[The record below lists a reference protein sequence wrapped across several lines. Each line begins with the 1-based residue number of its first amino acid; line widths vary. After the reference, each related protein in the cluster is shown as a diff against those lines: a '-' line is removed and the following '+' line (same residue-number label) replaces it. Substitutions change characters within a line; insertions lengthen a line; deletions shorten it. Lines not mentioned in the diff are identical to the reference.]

1 MVSIDISPDDL
12 DLLSKFVLRLG
23 GYAEGLFDYHDF
35 GFPKDSLKQNINRVT
50 DELRRMRESIRGS
63 TLSLRPPGLPDDAMW
78 EEADEL
84 WNYGQTLRFAAGATM
99 ISQRY
104 QSRMTSENLRRAMIA
119 KVLHHCQ
126 AGLLDDL
133 IDTGHYTFIEA
144 KDLYHHC
151 LGSMIDPG
159 FDINTFRRELALS
172 LNQEQL
178 SMFDLMTN
186 ITAAF
191 NRLFFESP
199 NGQDLFYEL
208 QRVDDRLT
216 LGQALTM
223 FQKHPTMDLS
233 KLKRIATSL
242 NAPDSDLKWHERISQ
257 ALSGATYYN
266 LIDMCFLSEPVNPQ
280 ELQGTVNA
288 WYYYDLVITRLNH
301 FVGVHKDL
309 RSGIANLALIAMREN
324 ELVSMPSLAGLRG
337 ALRAHRGILPPGP
350 VARDAGARGHLP
362 LLSVRHDHDPRR
374 DDGGVDREPRQH
386 DPLLPALDLAV
397 HPGLRPGARGRPRD
411 ARRKGRGPDRV
422 TPSVSFSRRG
432 FLLTQPLYNEGP

>member
-12 DLLSKFVLRLG
+12 DLLSKFVNRLG

-35 GFPKDSLKQNINRVT
+35 GFPKDALKQNINRVT

-63 TLSLRPPGLPDDAMW
+63 TLSLRPPGLPEDAMW

-104 QSRMTSENLRRAMIA
+104 QSRMTSENLRRSMIA

-151 LGSMIDPG
+151 LASMIDPG
-159 FDINTFRRELALS
+159 FDINTFRKELALS

-191 NRLFFESP
+191 NKLFLESP

-208 QRVDDRLT
+208 QRVDDRLI

-223 FQKHPTMDLS
+223 FQKHPTMDLP
-233 KLKRIATSL
+233 KLKRISAGLS
-242 NAPDSDLKWHERISQ
+242 APDPDLKWHERISQ

-266 LIDMCFLSEPVNPQ
+266 LIDMCFVSEPVTSQ
-280 ELQGTVNA
+280 ELQGTVNS

-309 RSGIANLALIAMREN
+309 RAGIANLALIAMREN
-324 ELVSMPSLAGLRG
+324 ELVSMPTLQNYNPNLTM
-337 ALRAHRGILPPGP
+337 
-350 VARDAGARGHLP
+350 RDYEEHSERTA
-362 LLSVRHDHDPRR
+362 
-374 DDGGVDREPRQH
+374 E
-386 DPLLPALDLAV
+386 
-397 HPGLRPGARGRPRD
+397 
-411 ARRKGRGPDRV
+411 
-422 TPSVSFSRRG
+422 FSRRALQHATKELGDTSG
-432 FLLTQPLYNEGP
+432 FYPFVTIMIPVVMMAEWIGNRDNMIHSYLRAISPSIRESVREQKIDVATVAARVAARTA

>member
-1 MVSIDISPDDL
+1 MVSIDIAPDDL
-12 DLLSKFVLRLG
+12 ELLSKFVNRLG

-35 GFPKDSLKQNINRVT
+35 GFPKSALKNQITRVT
-50 DELRRMRESIRGS
+50 DELRRMQQSIRGS
-63 TLSLRPPGLPDDAMW
+63 PLSLRPPGLPEDAMW

-99 ISQRY
+99 ITQRY
-104 QSRMTSENLRRAMIA
+104 ESRMTSENLRRSMIA

-133 IDTGHYTFIEA
+133 IDMGRYTFIEA

-151 LGSMIDPG
+151 LASMIDPG
-159 FDINTFRRELALS
+159 FEINTFRKELALS

-178 SMFDLMTN
+178 GMFDLMTN

-191 NRLFFESP
+191 NRLFLESP

-208 QRVDDRLT
+208 QRVDDRLI

-223 FQKHPTMDLS
+223 FQKHPTMDLP
-233 KLKRIATSL
+233 KLKRIAAGLS
-242 NAPDSDLKWHERISQ
+242 APDPDLKWHERISQ

-266 LIDMCFLSEPVNPQ
+266 LIDMCFLSEPVTPH
-280 ELQGTVNA
+280 ELQGTVNS

-324 ELVSMPSLAGLRG
+324 ELVTMPNLQGYNPNLTM
-337 ALRAHRGILPPGP
+337 
-350 VARDAGARGHLP
+350 RDYEEHSERTA
-362 LLSVRHDHDPRR
+362 
-374 DDGGVDREPRQH
+374 E
-386 DPLLPALDLAV
+386 
-397 HPGLRPGARGRPRD
+397 
-411 ARRKGRGPDRV
+411 
-422 TPSVSFSRRG
+422 FSRRA
-432 FLLTQPLYNEGP
+432 LTHATKELGDGSLFYPFITIMVPVVMMAEWIGNRDNMIHSYLRAISPSIRDSVRDRGIDVATVAARVAARTA

>member
-1 MVSIDISPDDL
+1 MVSIDIAPDDL
-12 DLLSKFVLRLG
+12 ELLSKFVLRLG

-35 GFPKDSLKQNINRVT
+35 GFPKESLKLHITRVT
-50 DELRRMRESIRGS
+50 DELRLIRESIRGS
-63 TLSLRPPGLPDDAMW
+63 ALSLRPPGLPEDALW
-78 EEADEL
+78 EEADEV

-99 ISQRY
+99 ITQRY
-104 QSRMTSENLRRAMIA
+104 QSRMTSENLRRSMIA

-151 LGSMIDPG
+151 LASMIDPG

-191 NRLFFESP
+191 NRLFLESP

-223 FQKHPTMDLS
+223 FQKHPTMDLA
-233 KLKRIATSL
+233 KLKRIAASL
-242 NAPDSDLKWHERISQ
+242 NAPDPDLKWHERISQ

-266 LIDMCFLSEPVNPQ
+266 LIDMCFLSEPVTPQ

-324 ELVSMPSLAGLRG
+324 ELVSMPSLAGYNPNLTLRDYEEHSERT
-337 ALRAHRGILPPGP
+337 A
-350 VARDAGARGHLP
+350 
-362 LLSVRHDHDPRR
+362 
-374 DDGGVDREPRQH
+374 E
-386 DPLLPALDLAV
+386 
-397 HPGLRPGARGRPRD
+397 
-411 ARRKGRGPDRV
+411 
-422 TPSVSFSRRG
+422 FSRRALSHATRELG
-432 FLLTQPLYNEGP
+432 DTSLFYPFVTIMIPVVMMAEWIGNRDNMIHSYLRSISPSIRDSVRGRGIDLATPAVRVAARTA

>member
-12 DLLSKFVLRLG
+12 ELLTKFVLRLG

-35 GFPKDSLKQNINRVT
+35 GFPKVALKSQITRVT
-50 DELRRMRESIRGS
+50 DELRRMRESIHGS
-63 TLSLRPPGLPDDAMW
+63 ALSLRPPGLPEDAMW

-84 WNYGQTLRFAAGATM
+84 WNYGQTLRFAAGAMM
-99 ISQRY
+99 ITQRY
-104 QSRMTSENLRRAMIA
+104 ESRMTSQNLRRSMTA

-133 IDTGHYTFIEA
+133 IDTGRYTFIEA

-151 LGSMIDPG
+151 LASMIDPG
-159 FDINTFRRELALS
+159 FDINTFRKELALS

-178 SMFDLMTN
+178 GMFDLMTN

-191 NRLFFESP
+191 NRLFLESP

-208 QRVDDRLT
+208 QRVDDRLI

-223 FQKHPTMDLS
+223 FQKHPTMDLP
-233 KLKRIATSL
+233 KLKRIAAGLS
-242 NAPDSDLKWHERISQ
+242 APDPDLRWHERISQ

-266 LIDMCFLSEPVNPQ
+266 LIDMCFLSEPVSPQ
-280 ELQGTVNA
+280 ELQGTVNS

-324 ELVSMPSLAGLRG
+324 ELVNMPGLAGYNPNLTM
-337 ALRAHRGILPPGP
+337 
-350 VARDAGARGHLP
+350 RDYEEHSERTA
-362 LLSVRHDHDPRR
+362 
-374 DDGGVDREPRQH
+374 E
-386 DPLLPALDLAV
+386 
-397 HPGLRPGARGRPRD
+397 
-411 ARRKGRGPDRV
+411 
-422 TPSVSFSRRG
+422 FSRRALAHATKELG
-432 FLLTQPLYNEGP
+432 DGTLFYPFVTIMIPVVMMAEWIGNRDYMIHSYLRAISPSIRESVRDRGMDVSTVAARIAAKTA

>member
-12 DLLSKFVLRLG
+12 ELLTKFVLRLG

-35 GFPKDSLKQNINRVT
+35 GFPKAALKQQISRVA

-63 TLSLRPPGLPDDAMW
+63 VLSLRPPGLPEDAMW

-84 WNYGQTLRFAAGATM
+84 WNYGQTLRFAAGAMM
-99 ISQRY
+99 ITQRY
-104 QSRMTSENLRRAMIA
+104 ESRMTSENLRRSMVA

-133 IDTGHYTFIEA
+133 IDTGRYTFIEA

-151 LGSMIDPG
+151 LASMIDPG
-159 FDINTFRRELALS
+159 FDINTFRKELALS

-178 SMFDLMTN
+178 GMFDLMTN

-191 NRLFFESP
+191 NRLFLESP

-208 QRVDDRLT
+208 QRVDDRLI

-223 FQKHPTMDLS
+223 FQKHPTMDLP
-233 KLKRIATSL
+233 KLKRIAAGLS
-242 NAPDSDLKWHERISQ
+242 APDSDLRWHERISQ

-266 LIDMCFLSEPVNPQ
+266 LIDMCFLSDPASPQ
-280 ELQGTVNA
+280 ELQGTVNS

-324 ELVSMPSLAGLRG
+324 ELVNMPSLQGYNPNLTM
-337 ALRAHRGILPPGP
+337 
-350 VARDAGARGHLP
+350 RDYEEHSERTA
-362 LLSVRHDHDPRR
+362 
-374 DDGGVDREPRQH
+374 E
-386 DPLLPALDLAV
+386 
-397 HPGLRPGARGRPRD
+397 
-411 ARRKGRGPDRV
+411 
-422 TPSVSFSRRG
+422 FSRRALEHATKELG
-432 FLLTQPLYNEGP
+432 DGSLFYPFVTIMIPVVMMAEWIGNRDNMIHSYLRAISPSIRDSVRDRGVDVATVAAKIAARTA

>member
-1 MVSIDISPDDL
+1 MVSIDIAPDDL
-12 DLLSKFVLRLG
+12 ELLSKFVNRLG

-35 GFPKDSLKQNINRVT
+35 GFPKSALKNQITRVT
-50 DELRRMRESIRGS
+50 DELRRMQQSIRGS
-63 TLSLRPPGLPDDAMW
+63 PLSLRPPGLPEDAMW

-99 ISQRY
+99 ITQRY
-104 QSRMTSENLRRAMIA
+104 ESRMTSENLRRSMIA

-133 IDTGHYTFIEA
+133 IDTGRYTFIEA

-151 LGSMIDPG
+151 LASMIDPG
-159 FDINTFRRELALS
+159 FEINTFRKELALS

-178 SMFDLMTN
+178 GMFDLMTN

-191 NRLFFESP
+191 NRLFLESP

-208 QRVDDRLT
+208 QRVDDRLI

-223 FQKHPTMDLS
+223 FQKHPTMDLP
-233 KLKRIATSL
+233 KLKRIAAGLS
-242 NAPDSDLKWHERISQ
+242 APDPDLKWHERISQ

-266 LIDMCFLSEPVNPQ
+266 LIDMCFLSEPVTPH
-280 ELQGTVNA
+280 ELQGTVNS

-324 ELVSMPSLAGLRG
+324 ELVTMPNLQGYNPNLTM
-337 ALRAHRGILPPGP
+337 
-350 VARDAGARGHLP
+350 RDYEEHSERTA
-362 LLSVRHDHDPRR
+362 
-374 DDGGVDREPRQH
+374 E
-386 DPLLPALDLAV
+386 
-397 HPGLRPGARGRPRD
+397 
-411 ARRKGRGPDRV
+411 
-422 TPSVSFSRRG
+422 FSRRA
-432 FLLTQPLYNEGP
+432 LTQATKELGDGSLFYPFITIMVPVVMMAEWIGNRDNMIHSYLRAISPSIRDSVRDRGIDVATVAARVAARTA

>member
-1 MVSIDISPDDL
+1 MVSIDIAPDDL
-12 DLLSKFVLRLG
+12 ELLTKFVLRLG

-35 GFPKDSLKQNINRVT
+35 GFPKDALKFHISQVT
-50 DELRRMRESIRGS
+50 DELRRIRDSIRGS
-63 TLSLRPPGLPDDAMW
+63 TLSLRPPGLAEDAMW
-78 EEADEL
+78 EEADDL

-99 ISQRY
+99 ITQRY
-104 QSRMTSENLRRAMIA
+104 QSRMTTENLRRAMIA

-133 IDTGHYTFIEA
+133 IDTGRYTFIEA

-151 LGSMIDPG
+151 LASMIDPG
-159 FDINTFRRELALS
+159 FDINTFRKELALS

-191 NRLFFESP
+191 NKLFLESP

-208 QRVDDRLT
+208 QKVDDRLI

-223 FQKHPTMDLS
+223 FQKQPTMDIT
-233 KLKRIATSL
+233 KLKRIAASL
-242 NAPDSDLKWHERISQ
+242 SAPDPDLRWHERISQ

-266 LIDMCFLSEPVNPQ
+266 LIDMCFLSEPMPQ
-280 ELQGTVNA
+280 AELQGTLNA

-324 ELVSMPSLAGLRG
+324 ELVNLTNLNGYNPNLTLRDYEEHSERT
-337 ALRAHRGILPPGP
+337 A
-350 VARDAGARGHLP
+350 
-362 LLSVRHDHDPRR
+362 
-374 DDGGVDREPRQH
+374 E
-386 DPLLPALDLAV
+386 
-397 HPGLRPGARGRPRD
+397 
-411 ARRKGRGPDRV
+411 
-422 TPSVSFSRRG
+422 FSRRA
-432 FLLTQPLYNEGP
+432 LTQATKGLEDRSMFYPFVTIMIPVVMMAEWIGNRDNMIHAYLRSISPAIRESVRERGVDVARVAERVAARTA